1 MTPWK
6 QGGSSRGDISID
18 EGRARVRGQAMTDT
32 GVTAENIIG
41 RIERLPPSRWHIK
54 MRAIVGSA
62 TFFDSFDSL
71 SIAFVAPALI
81 GQWHLRPTD
90 IGFLISA
97 GSIGSVIGGI
107 GFGWAAERYGRLRTL
122 VWTVLL
128 LALTSLACAA
138 AWNFWSLFILRVLA
152 GLGLGGE
159 LPVAIAYINEFAKA
173 ERRGWFVL
181 IYESVYAVGI
191 VAVSLSAVWI
201 VPHLGWQ
208 WMFII
213 GAVPALVVI
222 PLRRGMPESPRWL
235 ASRGRTQEA
244 DVVLRRIENEVSD
257 GGRIPLPEPRPI
269 AAVSTARGT
278 WRDLFGGVYLKRTL
292 MVWAATFIATFVG
305 FGVTLWLPS
314 IYKTVFKLPDQQS
327 LLLSV
332 LSNVMILL
340 AVFTCSFVID
350 RTGRRPWYTFAFLGT
365 AVPLFA
371 IYALG
376 TNITVT
382 SMLIWATVASYFFP
396 QLQLG
401 MTLYPAELYPTR
413 MRALGAGI
421 AGTWTRLGLVF
432 GPPVIGYVLQNGGLG
447 ADFLMLG
454 SAAILGAVI
463 MLIFGVETKKRLLEE
478 VSP

>member
-1 MTPWK
+1 MSDT
-6 QGGSSRGDISID
+6 SI
-18 EGRARVRGQAMTDT
+18 
-32 GVTAENIIG
+32 TAENIIG
-41 RIERLPPSRWHIK
+41 RLERLPSSPWHIK

-62 TFFDSFDSL
+62 TFFDSFDGL

-81 GQWHLRPTD
+81 GQWHLMPTA

-107 GFGWAAERYGRLRTL
+107 GFGWAAERYGRLRIL

-128 LALTSLACAA
+128 FALTSLACAV
-138 AWNFWSLFILRVLA
+138 AWNFWSLFALRVLA

-159 LPVAIAYINEFAKA
+159 LPVAIAYINEFAMA
-173 ERRGWFVL
+173 RRRGWFVL
-181 IYESVYAVGI
+181 IYESIYAVGI

-213 GAVPALVVI
+213 GALPALVVI
-222 PLRRGMPESPRWL
+222 PLRRTMPESPRWL
-235 ASRGRTQEA
+235 ASRGRMQEA
-244 DVVLRRIENEVSD
+244 DTVLRKIEDEVSK
-257 GGRIPLPEPRPI
+257 GGRIPLPEPHPV
-269 AAVSTARGT
+269 ATVSMARGS
-278 WRDLFGGVYLKRTL
+278 WRDLFAGIYLARTL
-292 MVWAATFIATFVG
+292 MVWAVTFIATFVG

-332 LSNVMILL
+332 LSNVMILV
-340 AVFTCSFVID
+340 AVFTCSLVID
-350 RTGRRPWYTFAFLGT
+350 RMGRRPWFSFAFLGT
-365 AVPLFA
+365 AVALFA
-371 IYALG
+371 IYTLG
-376 TNITVT
+376 SGITVT

-401 MTLYPAELYPTR
+401 LTLYPAELYPTR

-421 AGTWTRLGLVF
+421 AGTWTRLGLVV
-432 GPPVIGYVLQNGGLG
+432 GPPVIGYVLQNGGLS

-454 SAAILGAVI
+454 SFAIIGAVI
-463 MLIFGVETKKRLLEE
+463 MIISGVETTRRLLEE